1 MADVIETKTGTVNI
15 NGVGTRY
22 WVQPRIEIMTAIFGN
37 SQDSW
42 DEMLVWC
49 SETFPATVWSTNT
62 KTVPYQ
68 LLFAQREDR
77 TAFMLKWC

>member
-1 MADVIETKTGTVNI
+1 MSDVIETKTGTINI

-22 WVQPRIEIMTAIFGN
+22 WVQPRQEIMSAVFGHGHEK
-37 SQDSW
+37 W

-49 SETFPATVWSTNT
+49 SETFPATLWSTNT
-62 KTVPYQ
+62 KTVPYHV
-68 LLFAQREDR
+68 LFARREDR